1 LGKTARAETVE
12 VKWPGGRQQTFRDV
26 EADKFYL
33 IEEGVDRLNIQRF
46 AKPAKGNP
54 SPLSATSVQ

>member
-12 VKWPGGRQQTFRDV
+12 VRWPSGLEQTFRNV

-33 IEEGVDRLNIQRF
+33 LEEGAGRLNIQPF
-46 AKPAKGNP
+46 AGR
-54 SPLSATSVQ
+54 PLPGTAH